1 MSKFQD
7 GYYGLVYLSEV
18 QMKKIEL
25 LAPAGDEEALKA
37 AIMAGANAVYMGGSR
52 FGARAFAGNFE
63 DDKLIDAVDYAHQMG
78 VKIYITANTIIKDEE
93 IGDFLNY
100 IDFLYEIGVD
110 AVILQD
116 LGMID
121 IISKR
126 IPDLELHAST
136 QMTASTAQ
144 DVLFLKELGVSRVVL
159 SRELSYDEISAIKT
173 ETNVEVE
180 AFVHGALCVSYSGK
194 CLFSSMNGM
203 RSGNRGMC
211 AQPCREPYKATVEN
225 KPLLDKEY
233 VFSTKDLN
241 TLDILENLIDAGI
254 DSLKIEGRMKRSEY
268 VFAVTSAYRQAI
280 DNVIMKHEPSISSLD
295 MNYSAVELDKVFNRD
310 FTKGYIGQ
318 DKGSKIMNHK
328 FQKYVGKPVAKV
340 IEYDRKSKRL
350 ILELLDTLTKGD
362 GLNTGEFV
370 GRILKKD
377 AIVKSADKGEII
389 AIDSIKKFE
398 PGFIVYKTFDKI
410 FMDDI
415 SSRMSRVKKIPIKA
429 FVEIRNHNYPSL
441 ILNDYKGNTAEY
453 KLEEYT
459 TTALNKPTTRE
470 SIIDQIQK
478 MGDTPFFV
486 DSIEVSV
493 DENIFIPIKTL
504 NLLRREAVSLL
515 IESQS
520 NSNKR
525 VIESKIEFNP
535 TKINHSKKS
544 KKELK
549 WSVLIHKQE
558 QFEAAIKF
566 NVDRVYVHG
575 YKLYSLLS
583 KKYPNKNIYYALP
596 PVIKQSDISIID
608 KMLISNPNI
617 KVLHSS
623 LGYIESQIFENVVLD
638 YPLNLLNSFSHNLM
652 HKKSCETTI
661 TPEMIFSIGGSLDYI
676 DDIQM
681 VEMPVYL
688 YPKLMITEYCP
699 HKNDD
704 GVCKYKKCML
714 EHTQIISKQSDEYV
728 LKKSINCKTILYPSK
743 PKHININA
751 VNNFIDKG
759 FSKFRVEL
767 LNESYDETI
776 NILESYL

>member
-1 MSKFQD
+1 
-7 GYYGLVYLSEV
+7 
-18 QMKKIEL
+18 MKKIEL

-159 SRELSYDEISAIKT
+159 SRELSYDEISAIKA
-173 ETNVEVE
+173 ETKVEVE

-211 AQPCREPYKATVEN
+211 AQPCREPYKAIVEN
-225 KPLLDKEY
+225 KPLLEKEY

-241 TLDILENLIDAGI
+241 TLDILEDLIDAGI

-350 ILELLDTLTKGD
+350 MLELLDTLTKGD

-410 FMDDI
+410 FMDDV

-429 FVEIRNHNYPSL
+429 FVEIRNNNYPTL
-441 ILNDYKGNTAEY
+441 ILNDYKGNTGEY

-486 DSIEVSV
+486 DSIEVSI

-525 VIESKIEFNP
+525 VVESKSEFNP
-535 TKINHSKKS
+535 AKITHSKKS

-608 KMLISNPNI
+608 KMLKSNPNI

>member
-1 MSKFQD
+1 
-7 GYYGLVYLSEV
+7 
-18 QMKKIEL
+18 MKKIEL

-241 TLDILENLIDAGI
+241 TLDILEDLIDAGI

-268 VFAVTSAYRQAI
+268 VFAATSAYRQAI
-280 DNVIMKHEPSISSLD
+280 DNTIMKHEPSISSLD
-295 MNYSAVELDKVFNRD
+295 MNYSTVELDKVFNRE

-328 FQKYVGKPVAKV
+328 FQKYVGKPVAEV

-377 AIVKSADKGEII
+377 TIVKSADKGEIV

-429 FVEIRNHNYPSL
+429 FVEIRNNNYPSL
-441 ILNDYKGNTAEY
+441 ILNDYKGNTGEY

-493 DENIFIPIKTL
+493 DESIFIPIKTL

-525 VIESKIEFNP
+525 VVESKIQFNP
-535 TKINHSKKS
+535 AKINHSKKS

-608 KMLISNPNI
+608 KMLKSNTNI
-617 KVLHSS
+617 KVLH
-623 LGYIESQIFENVVLD
+623 Y
-638 YPLNLLNSFSHNLM
+638 
-652 HKKSCETTI
+652 
-661 TPEMIFSIGGSLDYI
+661 
-676 DDIQM
+676 
-681 VEMPVYL
+681 
-688 YPKLMITEYCP
+688 
-699 HKNDD
+699 
-704 GVCKYKKCML
+704 
-714 EHTQIISKQSDEYV
+714 
-728 LKKSINCKTILYPSK
+728 
-743 PKHININA
+743 
-751 VNNFIDKG
+751 
-759 FSKFRVEL
+759 
-767 LNESYDETI
+767 
-776 NILESYL
+776 

>member
-1 MSKFQD
+1 
-7 GYYGLVYLSEV
+7 
-18 QMKKIEL
+18 MKKIEL

-241 TLDILENLIDAGI
+241 TLDILEDLIDAGI

-295 MNYSAVELDKVFNRD
+295 MNYGALELDKVFNRD

-410 FMDDI
+410 FMDDV

-429 FVEIRNHNYPSL
+429 FVEIRNNNYPSL
-441 ILNDYKGNTAEY
+441 ILNDYKGNTGEY

-486 DSIEVSV
+486 DSIEVSI

-525 VIESKIEFNP
+525 VIEFKIEFNP

-608 KMLISNPNI
+608 KMLKSNPNI

>member
-1 MSKFQD
+1 
-7 GYYGLVYLSEV
+7 
-18 QMKKIEL
+18 MKKIEL

-159 SRELSYDEISAIKT
+159 SRELSYDEISAIKA
-173 ETNVEVE
+173 ETKVEVE

-241 TLDILENLIDAGI
+241 TLDILEDLIDAGI

-268 VFAVTSAYRQAI
+268 VFAVTSAYRQVI

-295 MNYSAVELDKVFNRD
+295 MNYGALELDKVFNRD

-410 FMDDI
+410 FMDDV

-429 FVEIRNHNYPSL
+429 FVEIRNNNYPSL
-441 ILNDYKGNTAEY
+441 ILNDYKGNTGEY

-486 DSIEVSV
+486 DSIEVSI

-525 VIESKIEFNP
+525 VIEFKIEFNP

-608 KMLISNPNI
+608 KMLKSNPNI

>member
-1 MSKFQD
+1 
-7 GYYGLVYLSEV
+7 
-18 QMKKIEL
+18 MKKIEL

-159 SRELSYDEISAIKT
+159 SRELSYDEISAIKA
-173 ETNVEVE
+173 ETKVEVE

-241 TLDILENLIDAGI
+241 TLDILEDLIDAGI

-377 AIVKSADKGEII
+377 AIVKSADKGEIV

-429 FVEIRNHNYPSL
+429 FVEIRNNNYPTL
-441 ILNDYKGNTAEY
+441 ILNDYKGNTGEY

-525 VIESKIEFNP
+525 VVESKSEFNP
-535 TKINHSKKS
+535 AKINHSKKS

-608 KMLISNPNI
+608 KMLKSNPNI

>member
-1 MSKFQD
+1 
-7 GYYGLVYLSEV
+7 
-18 QMKKIEL
+18 MKKIEL

-241 TLDILENLIDAGI
+241 TLDILEDLIDAGI

-350 ILELLDTLTKGD
+350 MLELLDTLTKGD

-377 AIVKSADKGEII
+377 TIVKSADKGEIV

-429 FVEIRNHNYPSL
+429 FVEIRNNNYPSL
-441 ILNDYKGNTAEY
+441 ILNDYKGNTGEY

-525 VIESKIEFNP
+525 VVESKSEFNP
-535 TKINHSKKS
+535 AKINHSKKS

-608 KMLISNPNI
+608 KMLKSNPNI

-676 DDIQM
+676 DDMQM

-699 HKNDD
+699 HKNDT

-714 EHTQIISKQSDEYV
+714 EHTQITSKQSDEYV

>member
-1 MSKFQD
+1 
-7 GYYGLVYLSEV
+7 
-18 QMKKIEL
+18 MKKIEL

-173 ETNVEVE
+173 ETNIEVE

-241 TLDILENLIDAGI
+241 TLDILEDLIDAGI

-295 MNYSAVELDKVFNRD
+295 MNYGALELDKVFNRD

-377 AIVKSADKGEII
+377 AIVKSADKGEIV

-429 FVEIRNHNYPSL
+429 FVEIRNNKYPTL
-441 ILNDYKGNTAEY
+441 ILNDYKGNTGEY

-486 DSIEVSV
+486 DCIEVSV

-525 VIESKIEFNP
+525 VVESKSEFNP
-535 TKINHSKKS
+535 AKITHSKKS

-608 KMLISNPNI
+608 KMLKSNPNI

>member
-1 MSKFQD
+1 
-7 GYYGLVYLSEV
+7 
-18 QMKKIEL
+18 MKKIEL

-173 ETNVEVE
+173 ETNIEVE

-241 TLDILENLIDAGI
+241 TLDILEDLIDAGI

-350 ILELLDTLTKGD
+350 MLELLDTLTKGD

-377 AIVKSADKGEII
+377 TIVKSADKGEIV

-429 FVEIRNHNYPSL
+429 FVEIRNNNYPSL
-441 ILNDYKGNTAEY
+441 ILNDYKGNTGEY

-486 DSIEVSV
+486 DSIEVSI

-608 KMLISNPNI
+608 KMLKSNPNI

>member
-1 MSKFQD
+1 
-7 GYYGLVYLSEV
+7 
-18 QMKKIEL
+18 MKKIEL

-37 AIMAGANAVYMGGSR
+37 AIMAGSNAVYMGGSR

-159 SRELSYDEISAIKT
+159 SRELSYDEISAIKA
-173 ETNVEVE
+173 ETKVEVE

-241 TLDILENLIDAGI
+241 TLDILEDLIDAGI

-295 MNYSAVELDKVFNRD
+295 MNYGALELDKVFNRD

-340 IEYDRKSKRL
+340 MEYDRKSKRL
-350 ILELLDTLTKGD
+350 MLELLDTLTKGD

-377 AIVKSADKGEII
+377 EIVKSADKGEII

-410 FMDDI
+410 FMDDV
-415 SSRMSRVKKIPIKA
+415 SSRMSREKKIPIKA
-429 FVEIRNHNYPSL
+429 FVEIRNNNYPTL
-441 ILNDYKGNTAEY
+441 ILNDYKGNTGEY

-486 DSIEVSV
+486 DSIEVSI
-493 DENIFIPIKTL
+493 DENVFIPIKTL

-617 KVLHSS
+617 KALHSS

-688 YPKLMITEYCP
+688 YPKLMVTEYCP

>member
-1 MSKFQD
+1 
-7 GYYGLVYLSEV
+7 
-18 QMKKIEL
+18 MKKIEL

-159 SRELSYDEISAIKT
+159 SRELSYDEISAIKA
-173 ETNVEVE
+173 ETKVEVE

-241 TLDILENLIDAGI
+241 TLDILEDLIDAGI

-410 FMDDI
+410 FMDDV
-415 SSRMSRVKKIPIKA
+415 SSRMSRIKKIPIKA
-429 FVEIRNHNYPSL
+429 FVEIRNNNYPSL
-441 ILNDYKGNTAEY
+441 ILNDYKGNTGEY

-493 DENIFIPIKTL
+493 DESIFIPIKTL

-525 VIESKIEFNP
+525 VVESKSEFNP
-535 TKINHSKKS
+535 AKINHSKKS

-608 KMLISNPNI
+608 KMLKSNPNI
-617 KVLHSS
+617 KILHSS

>member
-1 MSKFQD
+1 
-7 GYYGLVYLSEV
+7 
-18 QMKKIEL
+18 MKKIEL

-159 SRELSYDEISAIKT
+159 SRELSYDEISAIKA
-173 ETNVEVE
+173 ETKVEVE

-350 ILELLDTLTKGD
+350 MLELLDTLTKGD

-377 AIVKSADKGEII
+377 TIVKSADKGEIV

-429 FVEIRNHNYPSL
+429 FVEIRNNNYPSL
-441 ILNDYKGNTAEY
+441 ILNDYKGNTGEY

-486 DSIEVSV
+486 DSIEVSI

-525 VIESKIEFNP
+525 VVESKSEFNP
-535 TKINHSKKS
+535 AKINHSKKS

-608 KMLISNPNI
+608 KMLKSNPNI

>member
-1 MSKFQD
+1 
-7 GYYGLVYLSEV
+7 
-18 QMKKIEL
+18 MKKIEL

-241 TLDILENLIDAGI
+241 TLDILEYLIDAGI

-350 ILELLDTLTKGD
+350 MLELLDTLTKGD

-377 AIVKSADKGEII
+377 TIVKSADKGEIV

-410 FMDDI
+410 FMDDV

-429 FVEIRNHNYPSL
+429 FVEIRNNNYPSL
-441 ILNDYKGNTAEY
+441 ILNDYKGNTGEY

-525 VIESKIEFNP
+525 VIEFKIEFNP

-608 KMLISNPNI
+608 KMLKINPNI

>member
-1 MSKFQD
+1 
-7 GYYGLVYLSEV
+7 
-18 QMKKIEL
+18 MKKIEL

-173 ETNVEVE
+173 ETNIEVE

-241 TLDILENLIDAGI
+241 TLDILEDLIDAGI

-350 ILELLDTLTKGD
+350 MLELLDTLTKGD

-377 AIVKSADKGEII
+377 TIVKSADKGEIV

-429 FVEIRNHNYPSL
+429 FVEIRNNNYPTL
-441 ILNDYKGNTAEY
+441 ILNDYKGNTGEY

-525 VIESKIEFNP
+525 VVESKSEFNP
-535 TKINHSKKS
+535 AKINHSKKS

-608 KMLISNPNI
+608 KMLKSNPNI

-676 DDIQM
+676 DDMQM

-699 HKNDD
+699 HKNDA

-714 EHTQIISKQSDEYV
+714 EHTQITSKQSEEYV

>member
-1 MSKFQD
+1 
-7 GYYGLVYLSEV
+7 
-18 QMKKIEL
+18 MKKIEL

-159 SRELSYDEISAIKT
+159 SRELSYDEISAIKA
-173 ETNVEVE
+173 ETKVEVE

-241 TLDILENLIDAGI
+241 TLDILEDLIDAGI

-410 FMDDI
+410 FMDDV

-429 FVEIRNHNYPSL
+429 FVEIRNNNYPSL
-441 ILNDYKGNTAEY
+441 ILNDYKGNTGEY

-486 DSIEVSV
+486 DSIEVSI

-525 VIESKIEFNP
+525 VVESKSEFNP
-535 TKINHSKKS
+535 AKINHSKKS

-608 KMLISNPNI
+608 KMLKSNPNI

>member
-1 MSKFQD
+1 
-7 GYYGLVYLSEV
+7 
-18 QMKKIEL
+18 MKKIEL

-173 ETNVEVE
+173 ETNIEVE

-241 TLDILENLIDAGI
+241 TLDILEDLIDAGI

-410 FMDDI
+410 FMDDV

-429 FVEIRNHNYPSL
+429 FVEIRNNNYPSL
-441 ILNDYKGNTAEY
+441 ILNDYKGNTGEY

-525 VIESKIEFNP
+525 VIEFKIEFNP

-608 KMLISNPNI
+608 KMLKSNPNI

>member
-1 MSKFQD
+1 
-7 GYYGLVYLSEV
+7 
-18 QMKKIEL
+18 MKKIEL

-159 SRELSYDEISAIKT
+159 SRELSYDEISAIKA
-173 ETNVEVE
+173 ETKVEVE

-241 TLDILENLIDAGI
+241 TLDILEYLIDAGI

-295 MNYSAVELDKVFNRD
+295 MNYGALELDKVFNRD

-377 AIVKSADKGEII
+377 EIVKSADKGEII

-429 FVEIRNHNYPSL
+429 FVEIRNNNYPSL
-441 ILNDYKGNTAEY
+441 ILNDYKGNTGEY

-493 DENIFIPIKTL
+493 DESIFIPIKTL

-525 VIESKIEFNP
+525 VIEFKIEFNP

-566 NVDRVYVHG
+566 NVDRVYVNG

-608 KMLISNPNI
+608 KMLKSNPNI

>member
-1 MSKFQD
+1 
-7 GYYGLVYLSEV
+7 
-18 QMKKIEL
+18 MKKIEL

-173 ETNVEVE
+173 ETNIEVE

-241 TLDILENLIDAGI
+241 TLDILEDLIDAGI

-295 MNYSAVELDKVFNRD
+295 MNYGALELDKVFNRD

-350 ILELLDTLTKGD
+350 MLELLDTLTKGD

-410 FMDDI
+410 FMDDV

-429 FVEIRNHNYPSL
+429 FVEIRNNNYPSL
-441 ILNDYKGNTAEY
+441 ILNDYKGNTGEY

-525 VIESKIEFNP
+525 VIEFKIEFNP

-608 KMLISNPNI
+608 KMLKSNPNI

>member
-1 MSKFQD
+1 
-7 GYYGLVYLSEV
+7 
-18 QMKKIEL
+18 
-25 LAPAGDEEALKA
+25 
-37 AIMAGANAVYMGGSR
+37 MGGSR

-159 SRELSYDEISAIKT
+159 SRELSYDEISAIKA
-173 ETNVEVE
+173 ESKVEVE

-241 TLDILENLIDAGI
+241 TLDILEDLIDAGI

-377 AIVKSADKGEII
+377 EIVKSADKGEIV

-429 FVEIRNHNYPSL
+429 FVEIRNNNYPTL
-441 ILNDYKGNTAEY
+441 ILNDYKGNTGEY

-525 VIESKIEFNP
+525 VVESKSEFNP
-535 TKINHSKKS
+535 AKINHSKKS

-596 PVIKQSDISIID
+596 PVIKQSDICIID
-608 KMLISNPNI
+608 KMLKSNPNI

>member
-1 MSKFQD
+1 
-7 GYYGLVYLSEV
+7 
-18 QMKKIEL
+18 MKKIEL

-173 ETNVEVE
+173 ETNIEVE

-241 TLDILENLIDAGI
+241 TLDILEDLIDAGI

-377 AIVKSADKGEII
+377 AIVKSADKGEIV

-429 FVEIRNHNYPSL
+429 FVEIRNNNYPSL
-441 ILNDYKGNTAEY
+441 ILNDYKGNTGEY

-486 DSIEVSV
+486 DSIEVSI

-525 VIESKIEFNP
+525 VIEFKIEFNP

-558 QFEAAIKF
+558 QFEAALKF

-608 KMLISNPNI
+608 KMLKSNPNI

>member
-1 MSKFQD
+1 
-7 GYYGLVYLSEV
+7 
-18 QMKKIEL
+18 MKKIEL

-241 TLDILENLIDAGI
+241 TLDILEDLIDAGI

-280 DNVIMKHEPSISSLD
+280 DNTIMKHEPSISSLD

-377 AIVKSADKGEII
+377 AIVKSADKGEIV

-410 FMDDI
+410 FMDDV

-429 FVEIRNHNYPSL
+429 FVEIRNNNYPTL
-441 ILNDYKGNTAEY
+441 ILNDYKGNTGEY

-525 VIESKIEFNP
+525 VIEFKIEFNP

-608 KMLISNPNI
+608 KMLKSNPNI

-699 HKNDD
+699 HKNDA

-714 EHTQIISKQSDEYV
+714 EHTQITSKQSEEYV

>member
-1 MSKFQD
+1 
-7 GYYGLVYLSEV
+7 
-18 QMKKIEL
+18 MKKIEL

-173 ETNVEVE
+173 ETNFEVE

-241 TLDILENLIDAGI
+241 TLDILEDLIDAGI

-280 DNVIMKHEPSISSLD
+280 DNAIMKHEPSISSLD
-295 MNYSAVELDKVFNRD
+295 MNYGALELDKVFNRD

-429 FVEIRNHNYPSL
+429 FVEIRNNWC
-441 ILNDYKGNTAEY
+441 
-453 KLEEYT
+453 
-459 TTALNKPTTRE
+459 
-470 SIIDQIQK
+470 
-478 MGDTPFFV
+478 DT
-486 DSIEVSV
+486 
-493 DENIFIPIKTL
+493 
-504 NLLRREAVSLL
+504 
-515 IESQS
+515 
-520 NSNKR
+520 
-525 VIESKIEFNP
+525 
-535 TKINHSKKS
+535 
-544 KKELK
+544 
-549 WSVLIHKQE
+549 
-558 QFEAAIKF
+558 
-566 NVDRVYVHG
+566 
-575 YKLYSLLS
+575 
-583 KKYPNKNIYYALP
+583 
-596 PVIKQSDISIID
+596 
-608 KMLISNPNI
+608 
-617 KVLHSS
+617 
-623 LGYIESQIFENVVLD
+623 
-638 YPLNLLNSFSHNLM
+638 
-652 HKKSCETTI
+652 
-661 TPEMIFSIGGSLDYI
+661 
-676 DDIQM
+676 
-681 VEMPVYL
+681 
-688 YPKLMITEYCP
+688 
-699 HKNDD
+699 
-704 GVCKYKKCML
+704 
-714 EHTQIISKQSDEYV
+714 
-728 LKKSINCKTILYPSK
+728 
-743 PKHININA
+743 
-751 VNNFIDKG
+751 
-759 FSKFRVEL
+759 
-767 LNESYDETI
+767 
-776 NILESYL
+776 

>member
-1 MSKFQD
+1 
-7 GYYGLVYLSEV
+7 
-18 QMKKIEL
+18 MKKIEL

-159 SRELSYDEISAIKT
+159 SRELSYDEISAIKA
-173 ETNVEVE
+173 ETKVEVE

-241 TLDILENLIDAGI
+241 TLDILEDLIDAGI

-295 MNYSAVELDKVFNRD
+295 MNYGALELDKVFNRD

-410 FMDDI
+410 FMDDV

-429 FVEIRNHNYPSL
+429 FVEIRNNNYPSL
-441 ILNDYKGNTAEY
+441 ILNDYKGNTGEY

-486 DSIEVSV
+486 DSIEVSI

-525 VIESKIEFNP
+525 VVESKSEFNP
-535 TKINHSKKS
+535 AKITHSKKS

-608 KMLISNPNI
+608 KMLKSNPNI

>member
-1 MSKFQD
+1 
-7 GYYGLVYLSEV
+7 
-18 QMKKIEL
+18 MKKIEL

-173 ETNVEVE
+173 ETNIEVE

-241 TLDILENLIDAGI
+241 TLDILEDLIDAGI

-280 DNVIMKHEPSISSLD
+280 DNTIMKHEPSISSLD
-295 MNYSAVELDKVFNRD
+295 MNYGALELDKVFNRD

-350 ILELLDTLTKGD
+350 MLELLDTLTKGD

-377 AIVKSADKGEII
+377 TIVKSADKGEIV

-410 FMDDI
+410 FMDDV

-429 FVEIRNHNYPSL
+429 FVEIRNNNYPTL
-441 ILNDYKGNTAEY
+441 ILNDYKGNTGEY

-525 VIESKIEFNP
+525 VVESKIQFNP
-535 TKINHSKKS
+535 AKINHSKKS
-544 KKELK
+544 KKKLK

-608 KMLISNPNI
+608 KMLKSNPNI

-714 EHTQIISKQSDEYV
+714 EHTQITSKQSEEYV

>member
-1 MSKFQD
+1 
-7 GYYGLVYLSEV
+7 
-18 QMKKIEL
+18 MKKIEL

-173 ETNVEVE
+173 ETNIEVE

-241 TLDILENLIDAGI
+241 TLDILEDLIDAGI

-350 ILELLDTLTKGD
+350 MLELLDTLTKGD

-377 AIVKSADKGEII
+377 TIVKSADKGEIV

-429 FVEIRNHNYPSL
+429 FVEIRNNKYPTL
-441 ILNDYKGNTAEY
+441 ILNDYKGNTGEY

-486 DSIEVSV
+486 DSIEVSI

-525 VIESKIEFNP
+525 VVESKSEFNP
-535 TKINHSKKS
+535 AKINHSKKS

-566 NVDRVYVHG
+566 NIDRVYVHG

-608 KMLISNPNI
+608 KMLKSNPNI
-617 KVLHSS
+617 KILHSS
-623 LGYIESQIFENVVLD
+623 LGYIELQIFENVVLD

-676 DDIQM
+676 DDMQM

-699 HKNDD
+699 HKNDV

-714 EHTQIISKQSDEYV
+714 EHTQITSKQSEEYV

>member
-1 MSKFQD
+1 
-7 GYYGLVYLSEV
+7 
-18 QMKKIEL
+18 MKKIEL

-241 TLDILENLIDAGI
+241 TLDILEDLIDAGI

-280 DNVIMKHEPSISSLD
+280 DNTIMKHEPSISSLD
-295 MNYSAVELDKVFNRD
+295 MNYSTVELDKVFNRD

-377 AIVKSADKGEII
+377 EIVKSADKGEIV

-410 FMDDI
+410 FMDDV

-429 FVEIRNHNYPSL
+429 FVEIRNNNYPTL
-441 ILNDYKGNTAEY
+441 ILNDYKGNTGEY

-525 VIESKIEFNP
+525 VVESKSEFNP
-535 TKINHSKKS
+535 AKINHSKKS

-608 KMLISNPNI
+608 KMLKSNPNI
-617 KVLHSS
+617 KILHSS
-623 LGYIESQIFENVVLD
+623 LGYIELQIFENVVLD

-699 HKNDD
+699 HKNDA

-714 EHTQIISKQSDEYV
+714 EHTQITSKQSEEYV

>member
-1 MSKFQD
+1 
-7 GYYGLVYLSEV
+7 
-18 QMKKIEL
+18 MKKIEL

-173 ETNVEVE
+173 ETNIEVE

-241 TLDILENLIDAGI
+241 TLDILEYLIDAGI

-410 FMDDI
+410 FMDDV

-429 FVEIRNHNYPSL
+429 FVEIRNNKYPTL
-441 ILNDYKGNTAEY
+441 ILNDYKGNTGEY

-486 DSIEVSV
+486 DSIEVSI

-525 VIESKIEFNP
+525 VVESKIQFNP
-535 TKINHSKKS
+535 AKINHSKKS

-608 KMLISNPNI
+608 KMLKSNPNI

>member
-1 MSKFQD
+1 
-7 GYYGLVYLSEV
+7 
-18 QMKKIEL
+18 MKKIEL

-241 TLDILENLIDAGI
+241 TLDILEDLIDAGI

-350 ILELLDTLTKGD
+350 MLELLDTLTKGD

-429 FVEIRNHNYPSL
+429 FVEIRNNNYPTL
-441 ILNDYKGNTAEY
+441 ILNDYKGNTGEY

-525 VIESKIEFNP
+525 VVESKSEFNP
-535 TKINHSKKS
+535 AKITHSKKS

-608 KMLISNPNI
+608 KMLKSNPNI

-714 EHTQIISKQSDEYV
+714 EHTQITSKQSDEYV

>member
-1 MSKFQD
+1 
-7 GYYGLVYLSEV
+7 
-18 QMKKIEL
+18 MKKIEL

-241 TLDILENLIDAGI
+241 TLDILEDLIDAGI

-410 FMDDI
+410 FMDDV

-429 FVEIRNHNYPSL
+429 FVEIRNNNYPSL
-441 ILNDYKGNTAEY
+441 ILNDYKGNTGEY

-525 VIESKIEFNP
+525 VVESKSEFNP
-535 TKINHSKKS
+535 AKITHSKKS

-608 KMLISNPNI
+608 KMLKSNPNI

>member
-1 MSKFQD
+1 
-7 GYYGLVYLSEV
+7 
-18 QMKKIEL
+18 MKKIEL

-110 AVILQD
+110 VVILQD

-159 SRELSYDEISAIKT
+159 SRELSYDEISAIKA

-241 TLDILENLIDAGI
+241 TLDILEDLIDAGI

-280 DNVIMKHEPSISSLD
+280 DNAIMKHEPSISSLD
-295 MNYSAVELDKVFNRD
+295 MNYSTVELDKVFNRD

-377 AIVKSADKGEII
+377 AIVKSADKGEIV

-410 FMDDI
+410 FMDDV

-429 FVEIRNHNYPSL
+429 FVEIRNNNYPSL
-441 ILNDYKGNTAEY
+441 ILNDYKGNTGEY

-486 DSIEVSV
+486 DSIEVSI

-525 VIESKIEFNP
+525 VIEFKIEFNP

-558 QFEAAIKF
+558 QFEAALKF

-608 KMLISNPNI
+608 KILKSNPNI

>member
-1 MSKFQD
+1 
-7 GYYGLVYLSEV
+7 
-18 QMKKIEL
+18 MKKIEL

-173 ETNVEVE
+173 ETNIEVE

-241 TLDILENLIDAGI
+241 TLDILEYLIDAGI

-350 ILELLDTLTKGD
+350 MLELLDTLTKGD

-377 AIVKSADKGEII
+377 TIVKSADKGEIV

-429 FVEIRNHNYPSL
+429 FVEIRNNNYPTL
-441 ILNDYKGNTAEY
+441 ILNDYKGNTGEY

-525 VIESKIEFNP
+525 VVESKSEFNP
-535 TKINHSKKS
+535 AKINHSKKS

-608 KMLISNPNI
+608 KMLKSNPNI

-676 DDIQM
+676 DDMQM

-699 HKNDD
+699 HKNDA

-714 EHTQIISKQSDEYV
+714 EHTQITSKQSEEYV

>member
-1 MSKFQD
+1 
-7 GYYGLVYLSEV
+7 
-18 QMKKIEL
+18 
-25 LAPAGDEEALKA
+25 
-37 AIMAGANAVYMGGSR
+37 MAGANAVYMGGSR

-159 SRELSYDEISAIKT
+159 SRELSYDEISAIKA
-173 ETNVEVE
+173 ESKVEVE

-241 TLDILENLIDAGI
+241 TLDILEDLIDAGI

-350 ILELLDTLTKGD
+350 MLELLDTLTKGD

-377 AIVKSADKGEII
+377 EIVKSADKGEIV

-429 FVEIRNHNYPSL
+429 FVEIRNNKYPTL
-441 ILNDYKGNTAEY
+441 ILNDYKGNTGKY

-525 VIESKIEFNP
+525 VVESKSEFNP
-535 TKINHSKKS
+535 AKINHSKKS

-596 PVIKQSDISIID
+596 PVIKQSDICIID
-608 KMLISNPNI
+608 KMLKSNPNI

-714 EHTQIISKQSDEYV
+714 EHTQIVSKQSDEYV

>member
-1 MSKFQD
+1 
-7 GYYGLVYLSEV
+7 
-18 QMKKIEL
+18 MKKIEL

-159 SRELSYDEISAIKT
+159 SRELSYDEISAIKA
-173 ETNVEVE
+173 ETKVEVE

-241 TLDILENLIDAGI
+241 TLDILEDLIDAGI

-268 VFAVTSAYRQAI
+268 VFAVTSAYRQVI

-295 MNYSAVELDKVFNRD
+295 MNYGALELDKVFNRD

-377 AIVKSADKGEII
+377 EIVKSADKGEIV

-410 FMDDI
+410 FMDDV

-429 FVEIRNHNYPSL
+429 FVEIRNNKYPTL
-441 ILNDYKGNTAEY
+441 ILNDYKGNTGKY

-486 DSIEVSV
+486 DSIEVSI

-525 VIESKIEFNP
+525 VIEFKIEFNP

-608 KMLISNPNI
+608 KMLKSNPNI

>member
-1 MSKFQD
+1 MI
-7 GYYGLVYLSEV
+7 
-18 QMKKIEL
+18 KIEL

-63 DDKLIDAVDYAHQMG
+63 DDKLINAVDYAHQMG

-144 DVLFLKELGVSRVVL
+144 DVLLLKELGVSRVVL

-241 TLDILENLIDAGI
+241 TLDILEDLIDAGI

-280 DNVIMKHEPSISSLD
+280 DNTIMKHEPSISSLD
-295 MNYSAVELDKVFNRD
+295 MNYSTVELDKVFNRD

-429 FVEIRNHNYPSL
+429 FVEIRNNKYPTL
-441 ILNDYKGNTAEY
+441 ILNDYKGNTGKY

-608 KMLISNPNI
+608 KMLKSNPNI

>member
-1 MSKFQD
+1 
-7 GYYGLVYLSEV
+7 
-18 QMKKIEL
+18 MKKIEL

-159 SRELSYDEISAIKT
+159 SRELSYDEISAIKA
-173 ETNVEVE
+173 ETKVEVE

-241 TLDILENLIDAGI
+241 TLDILEDLIDAGI

-268 VFAVTSAYRQAI
+268 VFAVTSAYRQVI

-295 MNYSAVELDKVFNRD
+295 MNYGALELDKVFNRD

-429 FVEIRNHNYPSL
+429 FVEIRNNNYPTL
-441 ILNDYKGNTAEY
+441 ILNDYKGNTGEY

-525 VIESKIEFNP
+525 VIEFKIEFNP

-608 KMLISNPNI
+608 KMLKSNPNI

>member
-1 MSKFQD
+1 
-7 GYYGLVYLSEV
+7 
-18 QMKKIEL
+18 MKKIEL

-241 TLDILENLIDAGI
+241 TLDILEYLIDAGI

-377 AIVKSADKGEII
+377 AIVKSADKGEIV

-429 FVEIRNHNYPSL
+429 FVEIRNNNYPSL
-441 ILNDYKGNTAEY
+441 ILNDYKGNTGEY

-486 DSIEVSV
+486 DSIEVSI

-525 VIESKIEFNP
+525 VVESKSEFNP
-535 TKINHSKKS
+535 AKITHSKKS

-608 KMLISNPNI
+608 KMLKSNPNI
-617 KVLHSS
+617 KVLNSS

-699 HKNDD
+699 HKNDA

>member
-1 MSKFQD
+1 
-7 GYYGLVYLSEV
+7 
-18 QMKKIEL
+18 MKKIEL

-173 ETNVEVE
+173 ETNIEVE

-241 TLDILENLIDAGI
+241 TLDILEYLIDAGI

-350 ILELLDTLTKGD
+350 MLELLDTLTKGD

-377 AIVKSADKGEII
+377 AIVKSADKGEIV

-429 FVEIRNHNYPSL
+429 FVEIRNNNYPTL
-441 ILNDYKGNTAEY
+441 ILNDYKGNTGEY

-486 DSIEVSV
+486 DSIEVSI
-493 DENIFIPIKTL
+493 DENVFIPIKTL

-525 VIESKIEFNP
+525 VVESKSEFNP
-535 TKINHSKKS
+535 AKINHSKKS

-608 KMLISNPNI
+608 KMLKSNPNI

-676 DDIQM
+676 DDMQM

-699 HKNDD
+699 HKNDA

>member
-1 MSKFQD
+1 
-7 GYYGLVYLSEV
+7 
-18 QMKKIEL
+18 MKKIEL

-159 SRELSYDEISAIKT
+159 SRELSYDEISAIKA
-173 ETNVEVE
+173 ETKVEVE

-241 TLDILENLIDAGI
+241 TLDILEDLIDAGI

-350 ILELLDTLTKGD
+350 MLELLDTLTKGD
-362 GLNTGEFV
+362 GINTGEFV

-377 AIVKSADKGEII
+377 TIVKSADKGEIV

-429 FVEIRNHNYPSL
+429 FVEIRNNNYPSL
-441 ILNDYKGNTAEY
+441 ILNDYKGNTGEY

-486 DSIEVSV
+486 DSIEVSI

-525 VIESKIEFNP
+525 VIEFKIEFNP

-608 KMLISNPNI
+608 KMLKSNPNI

>member
-1 MSKFQD
+1 
-7 GYYGLVYLSEV
+7 
-18 QMKKIEL
+18 MKKIEL

-159 SRELSYDEISAIKT
+159 SRELSYDEISAIKA
-173 ETNVEVE
+173 ETKVEVE

-241 TLDILENLIDAGI
+241 TLDILEDLIDAGI

-377 AIVKSADKGEII
+377 AIVKSADKGEIV

-429 FVEIRNHNYPSL
+429 FVEIRNHNYPTL
-441 ILNDYKGNTAEY
+441 ILNDYKGNTGEY

-525 VIESKIEFNP
+525 VIEFKIEFNP

-608 KMLISNPNI
+608 KMLKSNPNI